1 MNGSEPSA
9 RSRASSTRY
18 GAVTRKLDLLR
29 IKGARLLK
37 LARRDDRGFAFV
49 ITPSVELGEDEAR
62 LIIARPDV
70 VVANRDTNGV
80 PNAWMVGT

>member
-1 MNGSEPSA
+1 MKGSEPSA

-18 GAVTRKLDLLR
+18 ATLTRKLDLMR

-37 LARRDDRGFAFV
+37 LARRDDRGFAFF
-49 ITPSVELGEDEAR
+49 ITPSVELDEDEAR
-62 LIIARPDV
+62 QIIARPDV
-70 VVANRDTNGV
+70 VVANRDVNGV

>member
-1 MNGSEPSA
+1 MNGREPSA

-18 GAVTRKLDLLR
+18 RAITRKLDLLR

-37 LARRDDRGFAFV
+37 LAKRDDRGFAFF
-49 ITPSVELGEDEAR
+49 ITPSVELDEDEAR
-62 LIIARPDV
+62 QIIARPDV
-70 VVANRDTNGV
+70 VVANRDVNGV

>member
-1 MNGSEPSA
+1 MNGSEH
-9 RSRASSTRY
+9 RAI
-18 GAVTRKLDLLR
+18 TRKLDFLR

-37 LARRDDRGFAFV
+37 LAKRDERGFSYF

-62 LIIARPDV
+62 QIIARPDV
-70 VVANRDTNGV
+70 VVANRDVNGV